1 MPLKQL
7 RNEKM
12 DYTVLAYIVGAIVA
26 LWVVKFIIKLP
37 FYLISLAILSA
48 TAYAVYRFI
57 WPLLQDVM

>member
-1 MPLKQL
+1 
-7 RNEKM
+7 M
-12 DYTVLAYIVGAIVA
+12 DYTILAYIVGAIVA